1 MKKIFKILLFFFA
14 FCLFTFHLQSQWLQQ
29 SIPVSKPVT
38 GIKFLNTL
46 TGWAC
51 TSYGT
56 QQDTGYVL
64 HTTNGGTNWNVQFKK
79 YASSFECLSMVN
91 AGTGYIGG
99 YNFDT
104 GAVPL
109 IMKTTNSGVNWF
121 NLNANVSSGVTDLFF
136 VNPDSGYSCSQL
148 FINVYTT
155 TNGGLNWALRT
166 SGINQTA
173 QRLFFLNYNTGYCG
187 GATNLYKTTNAG
199 MNWILHGAF
208 GETVYAVNFF
218 NEQTGYLGL
227 SGHKIAK
234 TTNAGTNWNVQHVFD
249 PRPEII
255 SDIYFV
261 NNITGYACTGWMQ
274 RILKTTN
281 GGINWGYQVIPSFSS
296 SLRASVLDSSNIWV
310 STVNQGVF
318 KTTNGG
324 GNLVYEGIQ
333 QLSNEIPAD
342 YKLYQNYP
350 NPFNPTTNI
359 KYQILKST
367 FVRLT
372 IYDILGREIEILVSE
387 NQRAG
392 TYLADWE
399 AFDYPSGIYYYKL
412 ITGNFAETKKMML
425 IK

>member
-121 NLNANVSSGVTDLFF
+121 NLNANVSSGVTDIFF
-136 VNPDSGYSCSQL
+136 INPDSGYSCSQL

-155 TNGGLNWALRT
+155 TNGGLSWALRT

-173 QRLFFLNYNTGYCG
+173 YRLFFLNYNTGYCG

-199 MNWILHGAF
+199 LSWSLQGAF
-208 GETVYAVNFF
+208 GETVYAVFFF
-218 NEQTGYLGL
+218 NEQIGYLGL
-227 SGHKIAK
+227 SGGKVAK
-234 TTNAGTNWNVQHVFD
+234 TINGGLNWDVQQPLALFT
-249 PRPEII
+249 ENIT
-255 SDIYFV
+255 DIYFASQ
-261 NNITGYACTGWMQ
+261 NTAWAGIASFQ
-274 RILKTTN
+274 KILKTTN
-281 GGINWGYQVIPSFSS
+281 GGDNWGYQNIPTGRSDRISILDT
-296 SLRASVLDSSNIWV
+296 SLGWLGQLGIS
-310 STVNQGVF
+310 

-324 GNLVYEGIQ
+324 GNIIYSGIQ
-333 QLSNEIPAD
+333 QISNEIPRQ

-367 FVRLT
+367 FVKLT
-372 IYDILGREIEILVSE
+372 IYDILGREIETLVSE
-387 NQRAG
+387 NQRVG
-392 TYLADWE
+392 TYLADWNAE
-399 AFDYPSGIYYYKL
+399 NYPSGIYYYKL
-412 ITGNFAETKKMML
+412 ITENYTETKKMIL